1 MSINQQVMK
10 SKLLLES
17 PDSIIKHIEFETSLQ
32 SSHNFCDSHTCGAVV
47 DFSTVEV
54 HLLAQADACGFWRSD
69 SRENIVECE
78 PEFVWV
84 NIEEDMQ
91 SWALQVHVHD
101 PDPSA
106 FQSQGDCDVR
116 RYRALACTAFVGM
129 NGYASS
135 RVSPSPPRSS
145 LLFVLVALGSIARN
159 RHPSLGRPD
168 A

>member
-17 PDSIIKHIEFETSLQ
+17 PDSIIEHIEFETSLQ

-101 PDPSA
+101 PDPPA
-106 FQSQGDCDVR
+106 FQRKSDCDVGC
-116 RYRALACTAFVGM
+116 YRTLASTPLVRVY
-129 NGYASS
+129 GYASS
-135 RVSPSPPRSS
+135 HVSLSPPRSS
-145 LLFVLVALGSIARN
+145 LSFASVALVLTAGN
-159 RHPSLGRPD
+159 RHSSLGRPG